1 MKKTVIRTAAAI
13 IAATGLIMPFAGA
26 NAWELKPVANN
37 IPVIEPIGPIGKI
50 PTTLRG
56 DIEITSERIVLD
68 GTHGQG
74 ANLWIYLTVRNGGVL
89 PVNNIRVQFNVNEFL
104 DGSARNIY
112 AAPEN
117 LLSDPF
123 TLGARQTYEVAY
135 RLSSFVWFEADGD
148 SRNYHYRAEIINVTG
163 YDTDLSNNCI
173 IRPVDRTS
181 GTESL

>member
-1 MKKTVIRTAAAI
+1 MKKTIIRTAAAI
-13 IAATGLIMPFAGA
+13 IAVTGLVMPFTGV
-26 NAWELKPVANN
+26 NAWDLNPAVKAGF
-37 IPVIEPIGPIGKI
+37 PVIEPVGPIKI
-50 PTTLRG
+50 TPTLRG
-56 DIEITSERIVLD
+56 DVEIVSERIVLD

-74 ANLWIYLTVRNGGVL
+74 ASLWIYLTVRNGGAL

-117 LLSDPF
+117 LLSEPF

-135 RLSSFVWFEADGD
+135 RLSSFVWFEANGD
-148 SRNYHYRAEIINVTG
+148 SRNYHYRAEILNVTG
-163 YDTDLSNNCI
+163 CDTDLSNNCV
-173 IRPVDRTS
+173 IRLVDRTS